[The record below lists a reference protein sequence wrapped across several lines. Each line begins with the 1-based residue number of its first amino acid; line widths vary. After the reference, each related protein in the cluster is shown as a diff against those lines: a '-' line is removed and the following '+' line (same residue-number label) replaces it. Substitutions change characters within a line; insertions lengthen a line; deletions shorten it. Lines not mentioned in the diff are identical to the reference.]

1 MMVSSRSN
9 ERAPAR
15 KGRVSSKAA
24 ARVRRTTPVGDR
36 GHPPWAFTRR
46 ARPPRCPPPA
56 ARRGGGAWRRSAAGR
71 ARPGPARRPRRRP
84 RRPPRRRRP
93 ARPADPASRR
103 RAPAPGAPAWYATRR
118 PPLERTGS
126 PAPPRSPRRTG
137 TARTRCSARSLARLE
152 VVGCRH
158 GDGARLRVR
167 LERRPHEPI
176 GDRPR
181 VGHAQLLE
189 QERERLLE
197 VGGDG
202 GPDIAGQVPQALL
215 ERTDRLLATLV
226 VELLLGIALL
236 PLVFALDLHPFLQLA
251 PQLGGQLRV
260 VEHDALEVGRQV
272 NLDRLAL
279 GELAEGVGREGG
291 GPVLHRSAQ
300 PVLGAR
306 VARQCLQR
314 LEVELHFGDRSVG
327 QHHPAVTRARL
338 HGDLADS
345 RILAQALE
353 RRHVAV
359 HERLQVVDVRVL
371 AAHPADLGAYLHR
384 YPLWLPFANELDLL

>member
-9 ERAPAR
+9 DRAPAR
-15 KGRVSSKAA
+15 KGMLSSKAA
-24 ARVRRTTPVGDR
+24 STVRRTTPVGDR
-36 GHPPWAFTRR
+36 CQPPWAFTRR
-46 ARPPRCPPPA
+46 ARPP
-56 ARRGGGAWRRSAAGR
+56 
-71 ARPGPARRPRRRP
+71 PRRRL
-84 RRPPRRRRP
+84 RIWP
-93 ARPADPASRR
+93 ARPARR
-103 RAPAPGAPAWYATRR
+103 AFRPRAPAPGAPAWYATRR
-118 PPLERTGS
+118 PPRERTGS

-152 VVGCRH
+152 VVGRRH
-158 GDGARLRVR
+158 RDGARLRVR

-197 VGGDG
+197 VGADG
-202 GPDIAGQVPQALL
+202 RPHVGGQVPQALL

-291 GPVLHRSAQ
+291 GPVLHRPTQA
-300 PVLGAR
+300 VLGAR
-306 VARQCLQR
+306 VARQC
-314 LEVELHFGDRSVG
+314 
-327 QHHPAVTRARL
+327 
-338 HGDLADS
+338 
-345 RILAQALE
+345 
-353 RRHVAV
+353 
-359 HERLQVVDVRVL
+359 
-371 AAHPADLGAYLHR
+371 
-384 YPLWLPFANELDLL
+384 